1 MLAEV
6 EVALKSLFV
15 YMPFGVYTRRELKR
29 EMRRC
34 AELGTPWPFVLAVI
48 PSSAR
53 TRKASAFRV
62 SFTLKG
68 VMGWPSFAAPSRVL
82 ESNVNLDVAGYPTT
96 MD

>member
-53 TRKASAFRV
+53 TRRASAFRV
-62 SFTLKG
+62 SFTLKR
-68 VMGWPSFAAPSRVL
+68 VTGWASFAAPGRLV
-82 ESNVNLDVAGYPTT
+82 ESPITLDVAEYPTRIE
-96 MD
+96 